1 MSAPSRYRRARL
13 VAGLFVALAGL
24 TDAIAADASSP
35 LATTCAKIGG
45 RLKSVGAQT
54 CLQSGLIVSHVSSV
68 RGVPILYRDYHTR
81 SEEQKAP
88 YRVMLIGG
96 THGDEL
102 SSVSMVFQW
111 MQRLEK
117 ERFQPFEWRVVPC
130 LNPDG
135 LLSRPSTRVNANGVD
150 LNRNFPTKDWDER
163 AISYWKTK
171 THSDRRRYP
180 GAHASSEPETR
191 GLMDLINSFHP
202 DAIVS
207 IHAPYGV
214 LDFDGPRNPPQ
225 KFGYLRLQ
233 LLGTYPGSL
242 GNYAGINLGFPVI
255 TLELPSAGIM
265 PTPAQ
270 QQSIWGDMLEWLNK
284 NLPKRPA

>member
-1 MSAPSRYRRARL
+1 VILSSRSRRARFS
-13 VAGLFVALAGL
+13 AGLFIALVGI
-24 TDAIAADASSP
+24 TDVMAADS
-35 LATTCAKIGG
+35 LLGVTCQKIGG
-45 RLKSVGAQT
+45 RLRSVGAQT
-54 CLQSGLIVSHVSSV
+54 CLQSGLVVGNVNSV
-68 RGVPILYRDYHTR
+68 RGVPILYRDYEAR
-81 SEEQKAP
+81 SQTKTP

-102 SSVSMVFQW
+102 TSVSMVFQW

-117 ERFQPFEWRVVPC
+117 ERFQPFQWRVVPC

-135 LLSRPSTRVNANGVD
+135 LLSTPSTRVNANGVD
-150 LNRNFPTKDWDER
+150 LNRNFPTKDWNER
-163 AISYWKTK
+163 ALTYWKTK
-171 THSDRRRYP
+171 TRGDKRRYP
-180 GAHASSEPETR
+180 GASASSEPETR
-191 GLMDLINSFHP
+191 GLMDLINNFRP

-214 LDFDGPRNPPQ
+214 LDFDGPRSPPL

-242 GNYAGINLGFPVI
+242 GNYAGTNLGFPVI

-270 QQSIWGDMLEWLNK
+270 QQSIWGDMLDWLNK
-284 NLPKRPA
+284 NLPKRTP